1 MKTTTIQFDERSQS
15 EIDKLKKVF
24 SASTNAAVV
33 RKALALAA
41 LIATEA
47 DENHQVTI
55 RKRSKEG
62 NLYVS
67 LAR

>member
-1 MKTTTIQFDERSQS
+1 MKTTTIQFDERSQR
-15 EIDKLKKVF
+15 EIDKLKRVF

-41 LIATEA
+41 VIAEEA
-47 DENHQVTI
+47 DENHQVAI
-55 RKRSKEG
+55 RKRSREG
-62 NLYVS
+62 DLYVS